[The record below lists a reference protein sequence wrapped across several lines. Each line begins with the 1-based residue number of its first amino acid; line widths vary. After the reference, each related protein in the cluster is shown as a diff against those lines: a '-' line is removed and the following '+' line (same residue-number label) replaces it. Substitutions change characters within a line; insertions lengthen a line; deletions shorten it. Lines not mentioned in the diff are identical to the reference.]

1 MARDGSGNY
10 SLPSGNPVV
19 PNTVISSG
27 GWANPTLSDIAA
39 ALTASIAK
47 DGQTVP
53 TANLPMGNFRHTN
66 VANALNRND
75 YAAAGQV
82 QDSAFQTLS
91 SVSGTNAITAN
102 SAPAITTYTAGQ
114 CFRFVSAGANTGAV
128 TLNINGLGAK
138 NVTKNGAT
146 ALASGDIASG
156 AVVQVVYDGTQFQ
169 LTNVNSGAFLPLT
182 GGTMSGAIAMG
193 SNAITGVANAVNA
206 QDVVAKNQLDA
217 VSTVANAALPNSGGT
232 ITGNLAFSG
241 TRATINLPTGF
252 TFYANDGGGTS
263 RNLLTTRNGYL
274 DFIDA
279 SGGGYRWWSQAYS
292 IQLAGLDGSGNFTA
306 TGNVTAYSD
315 ETLKKDWSELPDD
328 FIEQLASV
336 LSGTFTRIDTGD
348 RQVGVG
354 AQSLRKVLREAV
366 LDGEVLSVAYGNA
379 ALAACVKLCQ
389 RVVSMGKRIADLEAK
404 Q

>member
-82 QDSAFQTLS
+82 QDSAFETLS
-91 SVSGTNAITAN
+91 SVAGTNTITAN
-102 SAPAITTYTAGQ
+102 SAPAITAYTLGQ

-146 ALASGDIASG
+146 ALVSGDIASG

-169 LTNVNSGAFLPLT
+169 LAAVNSGSYLPLA

-193 SNAITGVANAVNA
+193 ANAITGISNAVNA
-206 QDVVAKNQLDA
+206 QDAVAKNQLDA
-217 VSTVANAALPNSGGT
+217 VSTIANAALPKSGGT
-232 ITGNLAFSG
+232 ISGTLTVVEQASSTQTILIDGSSDANGACLKLKGNGAASPSKTIRSVNGQLTIVNDAFSG
-241 TRATINLPTGF
+241 NILNL
-252 TFYANDGGGTS
+252 D
-263 RNLLTTRNGYL
+263 
-274 DFIDA
+274 D
-279 SGGGYRWWSQAYS
+279 
-292 IQLAGLDGSGNFTA
+292 SGNLTVA
-306 TGNVTAYSD
+306 GNVSAYSD
-315 ETLKKDWSELPDD
+315 ETLKKDWKELPDD
-328 FIEQLASV
+328 IIESMALA
-336 LSGTFTRIDTGD
+336 LSGTFTRIDDGT

-354 AQSLRKVLREAV
+354 AQSLRRFLPEAV
-366 LDGEVLSVAYGNA
+366 LGGEKLSVAYGNA
-379 ALAACVKLCQ
+379 ALAIVAKLCQ
-389 RVVSMGKRIADLEAK
+389 RVVKMEVRIAELEEK
-404 Q
+404 E

>member
-82 QDSAFQTLS
+82 QDSAFETLS

-146 ALASGDIASG
+146 ALASGDIPSG

-169 LTNVNSGAFLPLT
+169 LTNVFINIGAYLPLA

-193 SNAITGVANAVNA
+193 GNSITGIANAVNA
-206 QDVVAKNQLDA
+206 QDAVAKNQLDA
-217 VSTVANAALPNSGGT
+217 VSTVANAALPKSGGT
-232 ITGNLAFSG
+232 ITGQVNMVSNAPVLLMQENDQTLPAGLWRIVADGNQWFIRRNTAAAGDFSSEINAFTLNTS
-241 TRATINLPTGF
+241 TDA
-252 TFYANDGGGTS
+252 TFY
-263 RNLLTTRNGYL
+263 
-274 DFIDA
+274 
-279 SGGGYRWWSQAYS
+279 
-292 IQLAGLDGSGNFTA
+292 
-306 TGNVTAYSD
+306 GNVTAYSD
-315 ETLKKDWSELPDD
+315 ERLKKDWTELPDGI
-328 FIEQLASV
+328 IEDMAAL
-336 LSGTFTRIDTGD
+336 LSGTFTRVDTGQ

-354 AQSLRKVLREAV
+354 AQSLHRFLPEAV
-366 LDGEVLSVAYGNA
+366 LDGEKLSVAYGNA
-379 ALAACVKLCQ
+379 ALAIITKLCQ
-389 RVVSMGKRIADLEAK
+389 RVVKMDARIAELEAK

>member
-82 QDSAFQTLS
+82 QDSAFETLS

-146 ALASGDIASG
+146 ALASGDIPSG

-169 LTNVNSGAFLPLT
+169 LTNVFINIGAYLPLA

-193 SNAITGVANAVNA
+193 GNSITGIANAVNA
-206 QDVVAKNQLDA
+206 QDAVAKNQLDA
-217 VSTVANAALPNSGGT
+217 VSTVANAALPKSGGT
-232 ITGNLAFSG
+232 ITGQVNMVSNAPVLLMQENDQTLPAGLWRIVADGNQWFIRRNTAAAGDFSSEINAFTLNTS
-241 TRATINLPTGF
+241 TDA
-252 TFYANDGGGTS
+252 TFY
-263 RNLLTTRNGYL
+263 
-274 DFIDA
+274 
-279 SGGGYRWWSQAYS
+279 
-292 IQLAGLDGSGNFTA
+292 
-306 TGNVTAYSD
+306 GNVTAYSD
-315 ETLKKDWSELPDD
+315 ERLKKDWTELPDGI
-328 FIEQLASV
+328 IEDMAAL
-336 LSGTFTRIDTGD
+336 LSGTFTRVDTGQ
-348 RQVGVG
+348 RKVGVG
-354 AQSLRKVLREAV
+354 AQSLHRFLPEAV
-366 LDGEVLSVAYGNA
+366 LDGEKLSVAYGNA
-379 ALAACVKLCQ
+379 ALAIITKLCQ
-389 RVVSMGKRIADLEAK
+389 RVVKMDARIAELEAK